1 MPDFQN
7 RVVARGPA
15 ADVATPTWT
24 IEAQIAEGQTVLH
37 DFTGANKIR
46 FPQVLALLPIETQD
60 EIVAK
65 IVDNCI
71 RAKAGLP
78 IDG

>member
-7 RVVARGPA
+7 KTVARGDA
-15 ADVATPTWT
+15 ANVATPTWE
-24 IEAQIAEGQTVLH
+24 IAAQIVEGQTVLH
-37 DFTGANKIR
+37 DFTGANKLR
-46 FPQVLALLPIETQD
+46 FPQVLSTLPVATQD

-65 IVDNCI
+65 VVDNCI
-71 RAKAGLP
+71 RASAGLP

>member
-7 RVVARGPA
+7 RVVARGDA
-15 ADVATPTWT
+15 ANVATPVWD
-24 IEAQIAEGQTVLH
+24 IEAQITEGQTVLH
-37 DFTGANKIR
+37 DFTGANKLR
-46 FPQVLALLPIETQD
+46 FPQVLSTLPIATQD

-65 IVDNCI
+65 IVDHCI